1 MSNQFALCGDCT
13 IRLVDQNGRSFWYVE
28 KYCKKCFKEIKKSV
42 DIIKIVVLQY
52 LYS

>member
-28 KYCKKCFKEIKKSV
+28 KYCKKCFKELKKKSWQNKNSHA
-42 DIIKIVVLQY
+42 II
-52 LYS
+52 ST

>member
-28 KYCKKCFKEIKKSV
+28 KYCKKCFKEIKKRV
-42 DIIKIVVLQY
+42 DTL
-52 LYS
+52 